1 MPVAVPAAPPV
12 LRPPS
17 FSIQTSPKANMAAL
31 GVVTGDPMAVR
42 RSRPQQQKQQQQQQQ
57 LQPLQPTRASTD
69 PRASYAPPA
78 TMDQSQPKSN
88 SIPAPFPT
96 SRHQPTNSA
105 SNLPAI
111 AGLADAGPYPSTP
124 AQMRQTAGA
133 AAGGLGLPAL
143 PALPG
148 AGPSGGL
155 QIPQGMKPG
164 EEICLECMMRDRDL
178 ADVDV
183 TGDGVWERASDAA
196 LDELKAREY
205 DLLRGMS
212 VDHSVSAWSVDES
225 ISSSTHGETLS
236 SPRSHASGVYSD
248 EAARTAAAKKQQ
260 AREAR
265 RQRREDR
272 DAQIA
277 RIGWRGFKWEEG
289 SGGDGFPVGFRGT
302 RPGPLTEKGIK
313 NVMTMFPSSSA
324 LRFQILQSYL
334 RGQYRLIIELR
345 QEAQRLGQY
354 PEPQELTYPPSP
366 TLESHDSV
374 LSGSLASQRT
384 ARVSMERGAPSIKA
398 PSISTARSAPVT
410 MQQPVPRL
418 RESPSTPAGLNSG
431 IKARPRTHYDRE
443 PTSAASRLS
452 TATNIRPSPNLG
464 LGTSPSNRASHLK
477 APSGSTGPKGRES
490 KFYAGDDWS
499 DTEDLWPGYDELG
512 GSAGSNN
519 LRPFS
524 FAVRAGQQR
533 EREGSIGSHHR
544 RSFFGKFGDS
554 VTSFFTG
561 SHGGSGSMM
570 DMHLGLDMDRRN
582 RTSSYQ
588 VHESPRVSAF
598 IPSRPSYSGRRS
610 YLGQQPNEDPL
621 APPPVLQERPRAKS
635 VTAMHPSARLTQVS
649 MYAPEP
655 ADDEVS
661 PKKKGGIKG
670 LIQKMKKGGSSKKDR
685 RQSLSAALAVEENSP
700 GSDLIPPPPMNFLV
714 NRGERNHDRKRSSS
728 SISMANDSQGSL
740 APASQGQRSVSAPL
754 GSSGSDISPTS
765 SRFQPDRPTDLPR
778 RSTAPAVELP
788 PGAAEAGYNLH
799 RGSLMG
805 STMEMLTG
813 SSHNGVP
820 HPVVTPD
827 LQMVYD
833 EPQPLRETMLPNTN
847 GAAHPPYA
855 VAGNAQ
861 SYAGKGN
868 MQQSMSSR
876 YSSSTTTVPALETPE
891 SANNMNSYLAP
902 APQGN
907 TSPNRFKNLPP
918 LPPGMIPKQ
927 GSPSIGSP
935 EMYSE
940 ADALSMRGSVYDNK
954 RMSSMP
960 YPRASMS
967 AEPPTNYRTGVPP
980 SSEYFPTAS
989 PRYHQPPQGNQS
1001 PGPIHSGSPGSSGS
1015 RSSTSTPFLQPGS
1028 GFVPQQRVIQPR
1040 ASFDVLADN
1049 RSARVRRST
1058 AVPGMGMPMDWGR
1071 NAQSMYIQQSA
1082 AASTGSFGR
1091 FLKGD
1096 PRGAGGPPPPHV
1108 ANMVA
1113 SSVAPTEDRK
1123 ERRRGIKSI
1132 FGKK

>member
-1 MPVAVPAAPPV
+1 MMPMPMPVAVAAAAPV

-17 FSIQTSPKANMAAL
+17 FSIKTSPKANMAAL
-31 GVVTGDPMAVR
+31 GVVTGDPLTVR
-42 RSRPQQQKQQQQQQQ
+42 RSRPPQPKQQS
-57 LQPLQPTRASTD
+57 RASTD
-69 PRASYAPPA
+69 PRASFAPP
-78 TMDQSQPKSN
+78 MDQSQYKSN
-88 SIPAPFPT
+88 SVPAPFPT

-111 AGLADAGPYPSTP
+111 AGLADAGPYPTTQL
-124 AQMRQTAGA
+124 QMRQSG
-133 AAGGLGLPAL
+133 GGLGLPAL

-183 TGDGVWERASDAA
+183 VGHGVWERASDVA
-196 LDELKAREY
+196 LEELKSREY
-205 DLLRGMS
+205 DVLRSMS
-212 VDHSVSAWSVDES
+212 IDHSVSLSAMSVDES

-236 SPRSHASGVYSD
+236 SPRSHTSGGASD
-248 EAARTAAAKKQQ
+248 DAARKKNQ
-260 AREAR
+260 ARDAR

-272 DAQIA
+272 DIQVA

-289 SGGDGFPVGFRGT
+289 SGGDGFPAGFRGT

-324 LRFQILQSYL
+324 LRAQILQSYL
-334 RGQYRLIIELR
+334 RGQYRLIVELR
-345 QEAQRLGQY
+345 QEAHRLGQY
-354 PEPQELTYPPSP
+354 PEPEELTYPPSP
-366 TLESHDSV
+366 TLDSHDSV
-374 LSGSLASQRT
+374 LSGSMVAQRT
-384 ARVSMERGAPSIKA
+384 ARVSMERGAPSIKT

-452 TATNIRPSPNLG
+452 TATNIRPAPALG
-464 LGTSPSNRASHLK
+464 LGTSPSNRTSHLK

-512 GSAGSNN
+512 SPASTN

-561 SHGGSGSMM
+561 SHGGSGSMI
-570 DMHLGLDMDRRN
+570 DMHLGIDMDRRN

-610 YLGQQPNEDPL
+610 FLGQPYDDPL
-621 APPPVLQERPRAKS
+621 APPAVLQERPRAMS
-635 VTAMHPSARLTQVS
+635 VTATHQPTARLTQVS
-649 MYAPEP
+649 TYASENV
-655 ADDEVS
+655 DDEVS

-670 LIQKMKKGGSSKKDR
+670 LIQKMKKGSNKKDR
-685 RQSLSAALAVEENSP
+685 RQSLSAAAAADENST
-700 GSDLIPPPPMNFLV
+700 SDLVPPPPMNFLV

-728 SISMANDSQGSL
+728 SISMVNDSQGSL
-740 APASQGQRSVSAPL
+740 APGSQGQRSVSAPL
-754 GSSGSDISPTS
+754 GSSASDISPTS
-765 SRFQPDRPTDLPR
+765 SRFQPDKPTDLPR

-788 PGAAEAGYNLH
+788 PGAAEAGYNAR

-813 SSHNGVP
+813 SSHNGVAP
-820 HPVVTPD
+820 PIVTPD
-827 LQMVYD
+827 LPVVFD
-833 EPQPLRETMLPNTN
+833 EPQPLRETMVPNTN
-847 GAAHPPYA
+847 GPSHHPA
-855 VAGNAQ
+855 
-861 SYAGKGN
+861 YAGKGN
-868 MQQSMSSR
+868 MQPSLSSR
-876 YSSSTTTVPALETPE
+876 YAGSTTTMPAIETPE
-891 SANNMNSYLAP
+891 SGNTVNSYLSP
-902 APQGN
+902 ASQLN
-907 TSPNRFKNLPP
+907 TSPNRHKNLPP
-918 LPPGMIPKQ
+918 LPPGMIPNH
-927 GSPSIGSP
+927 GSPNMGSP
-935 EMYSE
+935 EMYSD
-940 ADALSMRGSVYDNK
+940 ADALSMRGSMYDNK
-954 RMSSMP
+954 RLSSMP
-960 YPRASMS
+960 YPRASLS

-980 SSEYFPTAS
+980 STDYFPTAS
-989 PRYHQPPQGNQS
+989 PRYHQPAHGNQS
-1001 PGPIHSGSPGSSGS
+1001 PGPMVSESPNSTGS
-1015 RSSTSTPFLQPGS
+1015 RSSTSTPFQQWNG

-1058 AVPGMGMPMDWGR
+1058 AVPGMGIPMDSGR

-1096 PRGAGGPPPPHV
+1096 PRVPGGPPPPHV